1 MCGLSAVSLNPND
14 RELNVAQVSASLLKG
29 IENRGRHATGAAW
42 YRPEDDTVAVTK
54 LAASAT
60 EVLRHREGVL
70 PETTP
75 AMLLHTRY
83 ATHGGVDVRNNNHP
97 IQYGNIL
104 GIHNGVLQNHR
115 DLLAS
120 TGATPVTDVDS
131 EAIMALLDP
140 AHRHPSEVL
149 GALRGDAAIAWLDLR
164 EPEVLHMARVS
175 GRPICVA
182 QTAGGSLLMASTMTA
197 LEDAARECRLTLEFI
212 KEIPDATYLRVDGGI
227 ITEYV
232 GIPGV
237 VKAEAGWRKQYAWT
251 SGEGAAKAAPMPG
264 QRALLSA

>member
-1 MCGLSAVSLNPND
+1 M
-14 RELNVAQVSASLLKG
+14 
-29 IENRGRHATGAAW
+29 
-42 YRPEDDTVAVTK
+42 AVTK
-54 LAASAT
+54 LATNAT
-60 EVLRHREGVL
+60 EFLRHRGGVL

-83 ATHGGVDVRNNNHP
+83 ATHGGVDVRSNNHP
-97 IQYGNIL
+97 IQHGNIL

-115 DLLAS
+115 ELLAAN
-120 TGATPVTDVDS
+120 GVTPDTDVDS

-140 AHRHPSEVL
+140 GHAHPSEVL

-164 EPEVLHMARVS
+164 EPEVLHLARVS

-182 QTAGGSLLMASTMTA
+182 QTTGGSLLMASTMHA
-197 LEDAARECRLTLEFI
+197 LDDAARECRLKLDFRE
-212 KEIPDATYLRVDGGI
+212 EIPDAKYLRVVDGMI
-227 ITEYV
+227 SEYV
-232 GIPGV
+232 DIQGV

-251 SGEGAAKAAPMPG
+251 SGEGAAKAAPMAG